1 MSIDHLMVD
10 CASAEPGRGQ
20 EVLAVLQAAAE
31 VIDEVPGAL
40 HQFGEDQ
47 EAELMSVLL
56 RLQGR
61 SSQVG
66 AIVAADA
73 VDRGVLV
80 GSDAANASQWIS
92 GRLTG
97 GTRLEP
103 KTIRVMASVAD
114 ACQHRKNTVIGRA
127 LLKGSCSV
135 ESARTA
141 LLQADKVGPVIPTAE
156 RDEVLSWFLQVDPA
170 LGCDGLT
177 KLTRAIIDRFAPE
190 KLSEDDE
197 NLEGIESLS
206 WSTTATGMTRL
217 VAELSPANAAIL
229 KEAINAKSAPRP
241 AKPAD
246 NTDNTAGAGGPEE
259 AGETGTTG
267 PADRTAG
274 TAAAS
279 RGHGSGAAFGL
290 RVDDDTEAAE
300 SSTSS
305 EPVRDERSPG
315 KRRADALMDLVGAGA
330 RAAAGD
336 GVQAGAATVLL
347 TMGLQELLKGH
358 GATTSTG
365 DVLDAGA
372 ARRFACTADLIPV
385 VLGGPSQPLD
395 VGRRERLATKAIRVA
410 VILRDGGCSFPGCD
424 RPPGFCEIH
433 HVRPWW
439 AGGET
444 SLSNSTLLCGRH
456 HQGVHRQ
463 GYTADV
469 RPDRV
474 IWDLTPGRMPGHQT
488 KAA

>member
-1 MSIDHLMVD
+1 MSIGSSILDGVPI
-10 CASAEPGRGQ
+10 AQPGRGP
-20 EVLAVLQAAAE
+20 EVLAALQAAAQLL
-31 VIDEVPGAL
+31 DEVPGAV
-40 HQFGEDQ
+40 HQLGEDQ
-47 EAELMSVLL
+47 EGELVSTLL
-56 RLQGR
+56 RLHGR
-61 SSQVG
+61 AAQV
-66 AIVAADA
+66 ATVVTADA
-73 VDRGVLV
+73 VDRGAVTK
-80 GSDAANASQWIS
+80 SDAATTAQWMASHARD
-92 GRLTG
+92 GVPV
-97 GTRLEP
+97 EP
-103 KTIRVMASVAD
+103 KAIRVMASVAD
-114 ACQHRKNTVIGRA
+114 ACQHRKNTVIGQA

-156 RDEVLSWFLQVDPA
+156 RDEVLSWFLRIDPS

-177 KLTRAIIDRFAPE
+177 RLTRAIIDRFAPE
-190 KLSEDDE
+190 KLSQDDE
-197 NLEGIESLS
+197 TLEGTESLS

-241 AKPAD
+241 AKPAAA
-246 NTDNTAGAGGPEE
+246 TDKTDTRDAADETTPATRADGAVGNGE
-259 AGETGTTG
+259 AG
-267 PADRTAG
+267 R
-274 TAAAS
+274 S
-279 RGHGSGAAFGL
+279 HGSGAAFGL
-290 RVDDDTEAAE
+290 NLDDDVEAAE

-330 RAAAGD
+330 RAATGD
-336 GVQAGAATVLL
+336 GTQASAATVLL
-347 TMGLQELLKGH
+347 TMGLQELLAGH

-433 HVRPWW
+433 HVTPWW

-444 SLSNSTLLCGRH
+444 SLTDSAMLCGRH
-456 HQGVHRQ
+456 HQTVHRQ
-463 GYTADV
+463 GYTAEV

-474 IWDLTPGRMPGHQT
+474 IWDPTPGRMPGHQT
-488 KAA
+488 VAA